1 MSLPFTR
8 WPAALRGSL
17 RVRLLAGTLVWIV
30 DAILIYMC
38 IRNFK
43 RSMLIANL

>member
-1 MSLPFTR
+1 ML
-8 WPAALRGSL
+8 
-17 RVRLLAGTLVWIV
+17 VGTLVWIV